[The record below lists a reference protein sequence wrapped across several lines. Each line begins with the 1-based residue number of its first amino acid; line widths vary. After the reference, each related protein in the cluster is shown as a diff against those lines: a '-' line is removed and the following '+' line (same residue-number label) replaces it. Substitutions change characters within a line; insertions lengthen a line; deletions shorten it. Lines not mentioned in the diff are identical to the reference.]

1 MKMIL
6 QMKQSKNNII
16 NLEDFRAPGAKVY
29 TGRDRGKKAREISKI
44 NSLEDQYEEIMIII
58 PDNVY
63 SIIPSFFE
71 ELFLDVVLKLG
82 RDKFLKKFK
91 FKSEGFYNPEKPLY
105 EAIDRILR
113 KKTAIE

>member
-1 MKMIL
+1 MKH
-6 QMKQSKNNII
+6 SKDNII

-29 TGRDRGKKAREISKI
+29 TGRDRGKLAREKSNI
-44 NSLEDQYEEIMIII
+44 NKLEINYNEIVIVI

-82 RDKFLKKFK
+82 RDKFLQKFK
-91 FKSEGFYNPEKPLY
+91 FRSEGFYNPEKPLN
-105 EAIDRILR
+105 ESIDRILR